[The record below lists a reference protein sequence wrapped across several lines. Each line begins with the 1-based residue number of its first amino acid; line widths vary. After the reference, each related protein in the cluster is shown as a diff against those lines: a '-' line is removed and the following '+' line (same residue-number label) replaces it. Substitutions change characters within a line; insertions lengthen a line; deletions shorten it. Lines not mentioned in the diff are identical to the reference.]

1 MLSPKTQSQETSD
14 FADDNPEL
22 ELELDEVLRERY
34 QQIKDEEKT
43 ADPVEQLKK
52 LRESANF
59 WDDEFT
65 E

>member
-1 MLSPKTQSQETSD
+1 MIMVSPSRRVEELK
-14 FADDNPEL
+14 DNEL
-22 ELELDEVLRERY
+22 ESDLDEELRERY
-34 QQIKDEEKT
+34 QHIKDEGKA

-52 LRESANF
+52 LRESADF

>member
-1 MLSPKTQSQETSD
+1 MIMVSPSRRVEELK
-14 FADDNPEL
+14 DNEL
-22 ELELDEVLRERY
+22 ESDLDEELRERY
-34 QQIKDEEKT
+34 QHIKDEEKT

-52 LRESANF
+52 LRESADF